1 MLTSRG
7 GFCSYWTFLRAV
19 LMLESPSPVFFFIF
33 FFLSGSQ
40 GRSPVRLKLISVV
53 TGFGCFQRDVPQMR

>member
-19 LMLESPSPVFFFIF
+19 LMLESPSPVFFLIF
-33 FFLSGSQ
+33 FYLEAREGLQS
-40 GRSPVRLKLISVV
+40 
-53 TGFGCFQRDVPQMR
+53 D

>member
-19 LMLESPSPVFFFIF
+19 LMLESPSPVFFFNF
-33 FFLSGSQ
+33 FYLEAREGLQS
-40 GRSPVRLKLISVV
+40 
-53 TGFGCFQRDVPQMR
+53 D

>member
-19 LMLESPSPVFFFIF
+19 LMLESPSPVFFFF
-33 FFLSGSQ
+33 FFFNLEAREGLQS
-40 GRSPVRLKLISVV
+40 
-53 TGFGCFQRDVPQMR
+53 D

>member
-19 LMLESPSPVFFFIF
+19 LMLESPSPVFFIF
-33 FFLSGSQ
+33 FNLEAREGLQS
-40 GRSPVRLKLISVV
+40 
-53 TGFGCFQRDVPQMR
+53 D

>member
-7 GFCSYWTFLRAV
+7 GFCSYCTFLRAV
-19 LMLESPSPVFFFIF
+19 LMLESFTCIF
-33 FFLSGSQ
+33 YFFLSGSQ